1 MPVVTYV
8 TSVASAASDIFQT
21 TIVKDLEETSKQY
34 DKLEEIVNTELT
46 ELTPTVCELVLQER
60 RENENISPEV
70 QKTTQ
75 PVIF

>member
-1 MPVVTYV
+1 MVTYV
-8 TSVASAASDIFQT
+8 TSVASAASDIVQT

-34 DKLEEIVNTELT
+34 DKLEETVNTELT

-60 RENENISPEV
+60 KENEKIFPEV

>member
-1 MPVVTYV
+1 MVTYV
-8 TSVASAASDIFQT
+8 TSVASAASDIVPT

-34 DKLEEIVNTELT
+34 DKLEETVNTELT